1 MYPQVFVSVGKDR
14 RRSYNGNYYLKDG
27 EEFELELFNPSTD
40 VFTCEIHLNGKPISK
55 STLILKPGERVYLD
69 RYLDEA
75 KKFKFETYEVENTS
89 EAKSAIRLNGQ
100 VKVKFYKEKKVEV
113 PVRIDW
119 NPLPYWKDELY
130 DSHKITWNT
139 KRESVLRSFD
149 NYDSLLYSY
158 EASQSVPDSC
168 SIQSQSIE
176 TGMVGKGN
184 NSNQQLVEN
193 NSFNFE
199 SYSSYETTFY
209 IYPETNTPISISE
222 MVQYCSSCGKKRK
235 KGENYCSHCGNKF

>member
-1 MYPQVFVSVGKDR
+1 VSVGKNR

-27 EEFELELFNPSTD
+27 EEFELELFNPSID

-100 VKVKFYKEKKVEV
+100 VKVKFYKEKMVKA
-113 PVRIDW
+113 PVVKINW
-119 NPLPYWKDELY
+119 NPSVDLLPYWKKDSNDY
-130 DSHKITWNT
+130 DVTWNT
-139 KRESVLRSFD
+139 KAKAVLRSFGD
-149 NYDSLLYSY
+149 TMDCY
-158 EASQSVPDSC
+158 C
-168 SIQSQSIE
+168 SAQPQNIE

-184 NSNQQLVEN
+184 DSNQQLVEN
-193 NSFNFE
+193 NSFKFE

-209 IYPETNTPISISE
+209 IYPEANAPISISE
-222 MVQYCSSCGKKRK
+222 MAQYCSNCGKKRK
-235 KGENYCSHCGNKF
+235 KRGDNYCSHCGNKF